1 LAQRNPFDR
10 STAEGFNQ
18 YFSKRGS
25 IATISASSIKDRSD
39 QLHCG

>member
-25 IATISASSIKDRSD
+25 IATIF
-39 QLHCG
+39 GVE